1 MVRALC
7 AYITGVYYICE
18 CDTPSSP
25 ISREYIPSYLGKAF
39 TAQIFLAAQV
49 LVP

>member
-7 AYITGVYYICE
+7 AYIAGVCYICE
-18 CDTPSSP
+18 CDTPSP